1 MGLFDK
7 VFSRGDA
14 PAPEGLTQQE
24 SFLAIAL
31 ATCAAD
37 GHISQSEID
46 SLISYLRRM
55 RMFESTNGQQ
65 MSKMF
70 DKLIS
75 MIRRNGPGHL
85 VQTAKSNLPR
95 ELRETAFACAVDIA
109 LADGVLEDEEKQ
121 LLQEIQQVMEVPE
134 NIAVTIIQV
143 MLIKNRG

>member
-7 VFSRGDA
+7 VFSRGEA

-31 ATCAAD
+31 ATSAAD
-37 GHISQSEID
+37 GHISQTEAGSIF
-46 SLISYLRRM
+46 SYLRRM
-55 RMFESTNGQQ
+55 RMFESINEQQ
-65 MSKMF
+65 MSRMF

-75 MIRRNGPGHL
+75 MLRRNGPAYL
-85 VQTAKSNLPR
+85 VQSAKANLPH

-109 LADGVLEDEEKQ
+109 LADGILEDTEKQ
-121 LLQEIQQVMEVPE
+121 LLTDIQQTLEVPE

-143 MLIKNRG
+143 MIIKNRG